1 MRGSGPAGWKTQT
14 KGQPLGWP
22 AASRWGNAR
31 MCSTTACWTPS
42 TGSSRSQGLSVLIRM
57 AIAHSITARMRWR
70 TGRAVVA
77 FTCRMGVRISS
88 TSALVT
94 SETGIR
100 PMRGKA

>member
-1 MRGSGPAGWKTQT
+1 
-14 KGQPLGWP
+14 
-22 AASRWGNAR
+22 
-31 MCSTTACWTPS
+31 MCSTTACWDAERGFEPVA
-42 TGSSRSQGLSVLIRM
+42 RVVLICM

-70 TGRAVVA
+70 TRRAVVA
-77 FTCRMGVRISS
+77 FTCQMGVRISS